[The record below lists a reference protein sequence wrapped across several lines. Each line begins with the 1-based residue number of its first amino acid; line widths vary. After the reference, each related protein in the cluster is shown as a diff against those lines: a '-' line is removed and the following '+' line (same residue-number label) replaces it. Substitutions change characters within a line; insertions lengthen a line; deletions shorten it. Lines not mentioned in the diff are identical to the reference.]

1 MELILVRHA
10 EPVEEVR
17 VDGRPA
23 DPPLSARGRAEARA
37 LAEWLVE
44 QGGGADRLVSS
55 PALRA
60 RETALEVAA
69 RAGLEIEIEPRVR
82 DANAQADRYVPLE
95 VDKARDPAAYRTRVR
110 AYRDSPSLEAIA
122 ARVAEALGD
131 WSSRC
136 AGKRVAIFCHGSVI
150 NVYASQV
157 LGLEPRAFLEAEYA
171 STHRFLVSRSGV
183 RSVRSLN
190 ETAYLAHRPGPTPG

>member
-10 EPVEEVR
+10 EPLEETR
-17 VDGRPA
+17 ADGSPA

-44 QGGGADRLVSS
+44 AGGGIDRIVSS

-60 RETALEVAA
+60 RETALEVAV
-69 RAGLEIEIEPRVR
+69 RADLEIDIEPRVR

-95 VDKARDPAAYRTRVR
+95 AEKARDPAAYRARVQ
-110 AYRDSPSLEAIA
+110 AYRDTPRLEALA
-122 ARVAEALGD
+122 ERVADACSD
-131 WSSRC
+131 WASRC
-136 AGKRVAIFCHGSVI
+136 AGERVAIFCHGSVI
-150 NVYASQV
+150 NVYACLV
-157 LGLEPRAFLEAEYA
+157 LGLEPRAFLDADYA

-190 ETAYLAHRPGPTPG
+190 ETAYLPRRPGSPPR